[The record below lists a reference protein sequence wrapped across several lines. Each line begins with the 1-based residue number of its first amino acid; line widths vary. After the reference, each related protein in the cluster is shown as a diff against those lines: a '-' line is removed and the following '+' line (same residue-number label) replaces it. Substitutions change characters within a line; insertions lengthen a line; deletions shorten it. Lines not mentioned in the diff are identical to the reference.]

1 MRRRALEGAAMSPAL
16 HLDFLSGRQRSSRL
30 GYLFVLAGLTLA
42 GWQLFDYSQQ
52 LQANA
57 ELRAELKSMLARVN
71 GSDRDAKKQAP
82 LTPRERTAMT
92 QARNLTAQLNYPWAS
107 LLNLIET
114 AQHPDVAL
122 LALDPK
128 SRNGQLRLTAEAKD
142 ATSMLAYVGG
152 LQNNPLL
159 QNALLTTHQMQIQ
172 QPGTPLKFQI
182 IAQWKGPREVIPS
195 ESVEDAIATTTTATA
210 TAIATAAIN
219 EKIAP

>member
-1 MRRRALEGAAMSPAL
+1 MSQAL
-16 HLDFLSGRQRSSRL
+16 HLDFLAGRRRSSRL
-30 GYLFVLAGLTLA
+30 GYLFLLAGCALA
-42 GWQLFDYSQQ
+42 GWQLLEYSQQ

-57 ELRAELKSMLARVN
+57 ELRSELKSTTARAN
-71 GSDRDAKKQAP
+71 GSDREVKKQAP

-92 QARNLTAQLNYPWAS
+92 QARSLTAQLNYPWAS

-142 ATSMLAYVGG
+142 APSMMAYVGG

-182 IAQWKGPREVIPS
+182 LAQWKGPQEVLPS
-195 ESVEDAIATTTTATA
+195 DSVADAITTASV
-210 TAIATAAIN
+210 N
-219 EKIAP
+219 EKTAP

>member
-1 MRRRALEGAAMSPAL
+1 MSQAL
-16 HLDFLSGRQRSSRL
+16 HLDFLAGRRHSSRL
-30 GYLFVLAGLTLA
+30 GYLFLLAGIALA
-42 GWQLFDYSQQ
+42 GWQVLDYSGQ

-57 ELRAELKSMLARVN
+57 ELRAELKGALARVN
-71 GSDRDAKKQAP
+71 SNDRDLKNQAP
-82 LTPRERTAMT
+82 LTPRERAAMT
-92 QARNLTAQLNYPWAS
+92 QARGLTAQLNYPWAS

-142 ATSMLAYVGG
+142 ASSMMAYVGG

-182 IAQWKGPREVIPS
+182 LAQWKGPQGAAPS
-195 ESVEDAIATTTTATA
+195 DSMADATTNTTTTAAISEKTA
-210 TAIATAAIN
+210 
-219 EKIAP
+219 P

>member
-1 MRRRALEGAAMSPAL
+1 MSQAL
-16 HLDFLSGRQRSSRL
+16 HLDFLAGRRRSSQL
-30 GYLFVLAGLTLA
+30 GYLLLLAGLALA
-42 GWQLFDYSQQ
+42 GWQLLDYSQQ

-57 ELRAELKSMLARVN
+57 ELRSELTSTLARVN
-71 GSDRDAKKQAP
+71 SNGRDAKNQAP

-92 QARNLTAQLNYPWAS
+92 QARSLTAQLNYPWAS

-142 ATSMLAYVGG
+142 APSMMAYVGG

-182 IAQWKGPREVIPS
+182 LAQWKGPQEVTPS
-195 ESVEDAIATTTTATA
+195 DSTADLTTTAS
-210 TAIATAAIN
+210 IN
-219 EKIAP
+219 EKTAP

>member
-1 MRRRALEGAAMSPAL
+1 
-16 HLDFLSGRQRSSRL
+16 
-30 GYLFVLAGLTLA
+30 
-42 GWQLFDYSQQ
+42 
-52 LQANA
+52 
-57 ELRAELKSMLARVN
+57 MLARVN
-71 GSDRDAKKQAP
+71 GGDRDVGKPAP
-82 LTPRERTAMT
+82 LTPGERTAMT
-92 QARNLTAQLNYPWAS
+92 QARGLTAQLNYPWAS

-142 ATSMLAYVGG
+142 AASMLAYVGG

-159 QNALLTTHQMQIQ
+159 QNALLTTHQMLIQ

-182 IAQWKGPREVIPS
+182 IAQWKGPQEVVPS
-195 ESVEDAIATTTTATA
+195 ESVEDAIATTTTTA

>member
-1 MRRRALEGAAMSPAL
+1 MSQAL
-16 HLDFLSGRQRSSRL
+16 HLDFLAGRRRSSRL
-30 GYLFVLAGLTLA
+30 GYLFLLAGLALA
-42 GWQLFDYSQQ
+42 GWQLLDYSQQ

-57 ELRAELKSMLARVN
+57 ELRSDLKSTLARLN
-71 GSDRDAKKQAP
+71 GNDRDAKKQAP
-82 LTPRERTAMT
+82 LTPKERTAMT

-142 ATSMLAYVGG
+142 APSMMAYVGG
-152 LQNNPLL
+152 LQNNSML

-182 IAQWKGPREVIPS
+182 LAQWKGPQEALAS
-195 ESVEDAIATTTTATA
+195 DSVADAATTSTTTTTM
-210 TAIATAAIN
+210 TAAID
-219 EKIAP
+219 EKAAP

>member
-1 MRRRALEGAAMSPAL
+1 MSQAL
-16 HLDFLSGRQRSSRL
+16 HLDFLAGRRRSSKL
-30 GYLFVLAGLTLA
+30 GYLFFLAGCALA
-42 GWQLFDYSQQ
+42 GWQLLDYSQQ

-57 ELRAELKSMLARVN
+57 DLRAELKSTLAHVHGN
-71 GSDRDAKKQAP
+71 DRDAKKQAP

-92 QARNLTAQLNYPWAS
+92 QARSLTAQLNYPWAS

-142 ATSMLAYVGG
+142 APSMLAYVGG

-182 IAQWKGPREVIPS
+182 LAQWKGPQEVILS
-195 ESVEDAIATTTTATA
+195 DSVADASTTTTNPT
-210 TAIATAAIN
+210 TSTMTAAIN
-219 EKIAP
+219 EKAAP